1 MQRFVTRFEQGLY
14 FVTRHV
20 DRISWGVLFLLML
33 MTVTQVFLRK
43 FTNHAILGTV
53 ELTELA
59 MAFIIFCS
67 LAECQV
73 HEGHIKV
80 DLVVSRFS
88 PRAQAFFDIL
98 TQGASFCIFTLMT
111 VALFRQAEELKR
123 AGEVTVDLS
132 IPMYPFVYV
141 AAFGCVLLAL
151 VLLAKTL
158 RALLTALGSER

>member
-1 MQRFVTRFEQGLY
+1 MKRLVSKFEKGLY
-14 FVTRHV
+14 FFTRQV
-20 DRISWGVLFLLML
+20 DRISWGVLFFLML

-43 FTNHAILGTV
+43 LTNHAILGTV

-59 MAFIIFCS
+59 MAFIVFCS

-80 DLVVSRFS
+80 DLILSRFS
-88 PRAQAFFDIL
+88 PRVQSFFDIL
-98 TQGASFCIFTLMT
+98 TQGASFVIFGLMT
-111 VALFRQAEELKR
+111 IALFRQAEELKS
-123 AGEVTVDLS
+123 AGEVTVDLA

-151 VLLAKTL
+151 VLLAKAL
-158 RALLTALGSER
+158 RALLDFLEVKP